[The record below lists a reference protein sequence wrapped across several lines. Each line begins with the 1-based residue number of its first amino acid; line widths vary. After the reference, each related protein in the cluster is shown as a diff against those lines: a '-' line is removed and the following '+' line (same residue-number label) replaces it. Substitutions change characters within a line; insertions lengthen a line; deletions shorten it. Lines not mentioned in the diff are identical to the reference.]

1 MVNLLK
7 KPIYRD
13 DALRRAIA
21 KLPCVCCGRWGH
33 TQAAHIGGVQ
43 EGKGMRIKVSDSLE
57 AALCT
62 IHREGGALVDGC
74 HEKFDKYQIDND
86 RGYEF
91 IALTYVALVEAG
103 LLKVAEADADFMEG
117 DNGQAQE

>member
-7 KPIYRD
+7 QPIYRD
-13 DALRRAIA
+13 DNLRRAIA
-21 KLPCVCCGRWGH
+21 TLPCVCCGRWGS

-62 IHREGGALVDGC
+62 VHEEGGKLVEGC
-74 HEKFDKYQIDND
+74 HEKFDQYKIDNE
-86 RGYEF
+86 RGWEF
-91 IALTYVALVEAG
+91 IARTYVALLEAG
-103 LLKVAEADADFMEG
+103 LLKVAK
-117 DNGQAQE
+117 